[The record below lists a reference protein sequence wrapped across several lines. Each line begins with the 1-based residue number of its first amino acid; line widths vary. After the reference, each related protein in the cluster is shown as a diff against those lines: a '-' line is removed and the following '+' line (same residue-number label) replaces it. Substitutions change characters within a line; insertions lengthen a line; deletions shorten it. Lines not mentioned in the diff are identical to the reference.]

1 MTLLDEIIP
10 EVRKGVEERKR
21 EVPIDKLPSRS
32 AEFRSLADAI
42 ERCPK
47 VPVIAEI
54 KPKSPY
60 AGVLKPDPDVA
71 ALAKAYEAGGAVG
84 ISVLTE
90 PRYFGGSLRNLIEVR
105 KVVGLPIL
113 RKDFIIDEYQIHESV
128 AYGADSLL
136 LIVSCLGDEFPE
148 FLSLARDLGLE
159 ALVECHS
166 RLEVEKAVEAGAK
179 LIGINNRDLRTLRVD
194 LKITEE
200 LAKYV
205 PDDRISISESG
216 IERLEDIRF
225 LRKAGANAFLVG
237 TVLMRAKDP
246 GQKLAELVQRADLD
260 VRR

>member
-1 MTLLDEIIP
+1 MTILDEIIS
-10 EVRKGVEERKR
+10 EVRKGVEKRKR
-21 EVPIDKLPSRS
+21 EVPIDKLPSRP

-60 AGVLKPDPDVA
+60 AGVLKPDPDVV

-90 PRYFGGSLRNLIEVR
+90 SQYFGGSLRNLIEAK

-136 LIVSCLGDEFPE
+136 LIVSCLRDEFPK

-166 RLEVEKAVEAGAK
+166 RPEIERAVEAGAK
-179 LIGINNRDLRTLRVD
+179 LVGINNRDLRTLRVD
-194 LKITEE
+194 LGVTKE

-205 PDDRISISESG
+205 PKDRIPISESG
-216 IERLEDIRF
+216 IEGPEDIRY
-225 LRKAGANAFLVG
+225 LLGAGARAVLVG
-237 TVLMRAKDP
+237 TVLMGAPNPR
-246 GQKLAELVQRADLD
+246 QKLAELVRAKGM
-260 VRR
+260 